1 MGRLLGIDV
10 GTTGAKA
17 LVIDE
22 DGRVVTRSFR
32 PYPLLT
38 PKPNWAEQDPEDW
51 WTAVVDCLREILG
64 NGVEA
69 REISAI
75 GLTGQMHGAVA
86 MDKDNK
92 VLRPCILWCDQRTAP
107 QCEEIMGL
115 FGRRRFL
122 DLTCNIALP
131 GFTAPKILWIRE
143 NEPEIY
149 GRIAKVLLPKDY
161 IRFRLTGVF
170 ATEVSDASGTVLFDV
185 RNRRWSGEVLS
196 ELRINGDMM
205 PDAFESPFLSGEV
218 SSETASLTGLRRGT
232 PVAGG
237 GGDQAAGAV
246 GNGIVR
252 AGLVSCTIG
261 TSGVVF
267 ASCDGPLIDPEA
279 RLHSFCHAAPGK
291 WHVMGVMLSA
301 GGSLRWFRDTLGGEE
316 VALGKERGVDPY
328 VILADELASRA
339 EPGCEGLIFL
349 PYLMGERTPYPN
361 PNAKGV
367 LFGLTLRHKKSDLV
381 RSVMEGVAYGM
392 RDSLE
397 LVRALGIKIGQVRAS
412 GGGARSPLWRQMQA
426 DIYNTELVTV
436 SIDEGPALGAA
447 LIAGVGAGT
456 FKSVEDACERAI
468 TLATR
473 TTPIPEN
480 VKLYGKYYSVYRD
493 LYANLE
499 GQFDRVSGIVEG
511 LGGRGA

>member
-1 MGRLLGIDV
+1 LLGIDV
-10 GTTGAKA
+10 GTTGAKV

-22 DGRVVTRSFR
+22 LGRIVARSFR

-51 WTAVVDCLREILG
+51 WAAVVDCLREVLG

-86 MDKDNK
+86 MGKDNE
-92 VLRPCILWCDQRTAP
+92 VLRPCILWCDQRTAS
-107 QCEEIMGL
+107 QCEEIMGK

-122 DLTCNIALP
+122 ELTCNIALP

-196 ELRINGDMM
+196 ELGINGDMM
-205 PDAFESPFLSGEV
+205 PEAFESPFLSGEV
-218 SSETASLTGLRRGT
+218 SSESASLTGLRRGT

-246 GNGIVR
+246 GNGVVR
-252 AGLVSCTIG
+252 DGLVSCTIG

-316 VALGKERGVDPY
+316 VASAKERGVDPY
-328 VILADELASRA
+328 VILADELASLS

-367 LFGLTLRHKKSDLV
+367 LFGLTLRHRKCDLV

-397 LVRALGIKIGQVRAS
+397 LVKSLGIEIGQVRAS
-412 GGGARSPLWRQMQA
+412 GGGARSPLWRQIQA
-426 DIYNTELVTV
+426 DIYNSELVTV
-436 SIDEGPALGAA
+436 SVDEGPALGAA
-447 LIAGVGAGT
+447 LIAGVGAGI
-456 FKSVEDACERAI
+456 FEGVEDACERAI

-480 VKLYGKYYSVYRD
+480 VKLYGSYYSVYKA

-499 GQFDRVSGIVEG
+499 GQFDRVSDIVEG
-511 LGGRGA
+511 LDGRGHGRP